1 MQANQSQQIKLWPLC
16 VHTKINNTMNIQK
29 TDTLKNRTWVKIPRV
44 MKKAYLN
51 SLGCNCSFSVSSVLH
66 SQKSSES
73 SFACH
78 LLFQTILL
86 CTLSRLSKCLFLFSL
101 YSYQPLK
108 LNLLK
113 RIHFPFFYF
122 PFFFSKITFC
132 RNMKASVTISFS

>member
-1 MQANQSQQIKLWPLC
+1 MG
-16 VHTKINNTMNIQK
+16 
-29 TDTLKNRTWVKIPRV
+29 KNSKSNE
-44 MKKAYLN
+44 KAYLD
-51 SLGCNCSFSVSSVLH
+51 SLGCNCSFSVSFVLH

-86 CTLSRLSKCLFLFSL
+86 CALSLLICLFLFSL

-122 PFFFSKITFC
+122 PSFFPKSECSSLLMQDLLFPYVRSHTNSFFLAKYFSYLF
-132 RNMKASVTISFS
+132 

>member
-1 MQANQSQQIKLWPLC
+1 MGKNSKSNEK
-16 VHTKINNTMNIQK
+16 HTL
-29 TDTLKNRTWVKIPRV
+29 D
-44 MKKAYLN
+44 
-51 SLGCNCSFSVSSVLH
+51 SLGCNCSFSVSFVLH

-86 CTLSRLSKCLFLFSL
+86 CALSSLICLFLFSL

-113 RIHFPFFYF
+113 RIHFSFFYF
-122 PFFFSKITFC
+122 PSFFPKSECSSLLMQDLLFPYVRSHINSFFLAKYFSYLF
-132 RNMKASVTISFS
+132 